1 MNSIETNFFLRCP
14 LCQKPTDLTKNLTTD
29 EHGRSV
35 HGDCYVESICGA
47 PDTTLLGIVR
57 AEKQDLSGIVGHV
70 TRLIKLLT
78 SVSIAKMIFVEGILS
93 YS

>member
-1 MNSIETNFFLRCP
+1 
-14 LCQKPTDLTKNLTTD
+14 
-29 EHGRSV
+29 
-35 HGDCYVESICGA
+35 VESICGA
-47 PDTTLLGIVR
+47 PDTALLGIVR

-78 SVSIAKMIFVEGILS
+78 SVSVAKMIFVEGILS